1 MIKKII
7 LTIVFA
13 FLLLGAMTQ
22 TAGAVSVDIRH
33 YDIYVVHDKPDSVFR
48 INCLMDVYK
57 NTDVDTIGMYI
68 TQFANLDSVI
78 LSSSAGSFPAQS
90 HLEWRI
96 FKIIVPPKLRDDT
109 LITVKFFYELPAPD
123 ITDKFI
129 LEQNK
134 VWYPQINNDLATFN
148 VTVVVYPEYITIS
161 NGDLESIT
169 DANGRK
175 EYVWKSDTPAN
186 RFLLLIAQ
194 DNLYQ
199 TDIYKCPKSGTEI
212 YLYAETVDKQSQ
224 EKIAKEAGSA
234 MDYYS
239 ENIGPYLYNRLSI
252 IETPNRP
259 GAEVGPGMILIGPDV
274 IGRFLDGN
282 YEELGSMTAVEWI
295 GNGLYLKLRG
305 PGAFFLNLSLPQH
318 LKLLYLTH
326 DEGKQALQDSLQ
338 ALLNIYKEVEGNLD
352 EPALLDI
359 DLPRTEVKSKVLVGK
374 GPYVCDLLRQT
385 IGNDKYYA
393 LLKKVYSDY
402 KGRLF
407 TFDDFEKELLKIDP
421 DSTGYKRLQGLM
433 TKTGMPK

>member
-1 MIKKII
+1 MTHRKLLI
-7 LTIVFA
+7 IVFV

-22 TAGAVSVDIRH
+22 AAGAVSVDIRH
-33 YDIYVVHDKPDSVFR
+33 YDIKIVHDKPDSVFR
-48 INCLMDVYK
+48 INCLMDIYK
-57 NTDVDTIGMYI
+57 NAGVDTIGMYF
-68 TQFANLDSVI
+68 TQFAGLDSVI
-78 LSSSAGSFPAQS
+78 LSSSSGSFPAQS
-90 HLEWRI
+90 GFEWRL
-96 FKIIVPPKLRDDT
+96 FKVIVPPKLRDDT
-109 LITVKFFYELPAPD
+109 LMEMKVFYTLPAPD
-123 ITDKFI
+123 ITDKFM

-134 VWYPQINNDLATFN
+134 VWYPQINNDLATFK
-148 VTVVVYPEYITIS
+148 VTAVVYPQYMTIS

-169 DANGRK
+169 DADGRK
-175 EYVWKSDTPAN
+175 EYAWKSDTPTN
-186 RFLLLIAQ
+186 RISLIIAQ

-199 TDIYKCPKSGTEI
+199 TSMYKCPESGTEI
-212 YLYAETVDKQSQ
+212 YFYAETVDKQSQ

-234 MDYYS
+234 MDFYS
-239 ENIGPYLYNRLSI
+239 ENIGPYLYKRLSI

-259 GAEVGPGMILIGPDV
+259 GAEVGPGLMLIGPDV

-295 GNGLYLKLRG
+295 GNGMYLKLRG

-318 LKLLYLTH
+318 LKLLYITH
-326 DEGKQALQDSLQ
+326 DEGKQALRDSLQ
-338 ALLNIYKEVEGNLD
+338 TLLGIYREVEGNID

-385 IGNDKYYA
+385 ISDDKYYA

-407 TFDDFEKELLKIDP
+407 TFDDFEKELLNVDP
-421 DSTGYKRLQGLM
+421 DSTGYKRLHDLM